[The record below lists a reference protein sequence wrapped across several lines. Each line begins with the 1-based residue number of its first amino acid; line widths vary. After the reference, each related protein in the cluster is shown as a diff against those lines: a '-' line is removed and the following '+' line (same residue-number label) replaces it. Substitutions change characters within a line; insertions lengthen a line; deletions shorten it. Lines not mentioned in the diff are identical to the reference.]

1 MDAFINTVLNV
12 VIGLFQLSLL
22 PVAHAVVAAA
32 NRWWIG
38 SDGGA
43 ITIVILLLLLLLIV
57 TRSSATAEIARDAD
71 DVDFSADDVHGALAL
86 AFNSFNIHLYSP

>member
-1 MDAFINTVLNV
+1 M
-12 VIGLFQLSLL
+12 
-22 PVAHAVVAAA
+22 AHAVVAAA

-43 ITIVILLLLLLLIV
+43 ITIVILLLLLLLLIV
-57 TRSSATAEIARDAD
+57 TGSSATAEIARDAD